1 MINLYLCETVNETL
15 YGFHQTMRNIQYN
28 DMIVILT
35 VSLDKKYIG
44 FIYCGELDELLE
56 TIDTSLFSSMD
67 INAIRKED
75 AQMITKQI
83 KDSNGNVVYE
93 EHDDGYVEE
102 NTYQDDKL
110 IRSEQHYSN
119 GIIEVEHF
127 SDKKTQEVRA

>member
-15 YGFHQTMRNIQYN
+15 YGFYQTMREIQYN
-28 DMIVILT
+28 DMVVILT

-56 TIDTSLFSSMD
+56 TIDTSLFSSID
-67 INAIRKED
+67 IHAIRKEE

-83 KDSNGNVVYE
+83 KDSNGNIVYE

-102 NTYQDDKL
+102 NIYRNNKL
-110 IRSEQHYSN
+110 IRSEQHYAN
-119 GIIEVEHF
+119 GIIEIEHF
-127 SDKKTQEVRA
+127 SDDTTQEVRA